1 MVTEVGW
8 LYVALVTA
16 LFLPWAYGIVRFL
29 MDLKNIY
36 VPKGR
41 QFLRGRR
48 KLKEEK
54 REEEEREE
62 RERQLY

>member
-1 MVTEVGW
+1 MVTEFGW
-8 LYVALVTA
+8 LYVAMVTL
-16 LFLPWAYGIVRFL
+16 LFLPWAYGVVRFA

-36 VPKGR
+36 IPKGR

-48 KLKEEK
+48 RLKEEK

-62 RERQLY
+62 REQQLY